1 MAATVWNRSVH
12 RSPKSVPVPVPLRHN
27 TLSGRSWVSLSGDSA
42 LALCSLAHG
51 SHVFDGSL
59 WHKSTHPKSSAFQI
73 YWLLGSVVALLLT
86 TRSCFSGSSCC
97 SSDWLFRLSESNI
110 FPDAT
115 ILLIVTFSVMQ
126 FASPYSNENLVYL
139 GGLILW
145 EAAMYLV
152 FLSPHFLPNYG
163 QFS

>member
-86 TRSCFSGSSCC
+86 TRTCFSGSSCC

-126 FASPYSNENLVYL
+126 FVCQVRSGTGTIINIRTLRDLRSATDAKSRKVWSFNTV
-139 GGLILW
+139 
-145 EAAMYLV
+145 
-152 FLSPHFLPNYG
+152 
-163 QFS
+163 